1 MQNAKRNRNK
11 MYFLYTILFLVQL
24 LGLSLASPIQDKSL
38 APRAEGE
45 YWVAGVKHQGLVAF
59 GNGTEYQVFRDVK
72 EFGAKGESSLGFIIE
87 WKC

>member
-1 MQNAKRNRNK
+1 

-24 LGLSLASPIQDKSL
+24 LGISLASPIQDKSL

-59 GNGTEYQVFRDVK
+59 GNGTEYQVFRDVR
-72 EFGAKGESSLGFIIE
+72 EFGAKGESRKSLMIE

>member
-1 MQNAKRNRNK
+1 

-24 LGLSLASPIQDKSL
+24 LGFSLASPIQEKSL
-38 APRAEGE
+38 ASRADGE

-72 EFGAKGESSLGFIIE
+72 EFGAKGKSAVKKNREEEEMLIE
-87 WKC
+87 QVTV

>member
-1 MQNAKRNRNK
+1 

-38 APRAEGE
+38 APREEGE